1 MNFDQ
6 LIVVVDFVGSKHRRR
21 LVKHQKKIKKKKSI
35 QQNQRDYAD
44 IWLHHNAEKTTLYKQ
59 SQTVKE

>member
-21 LVKHQKKIKKKKSI
+21 LVKHQKKIKKKSI